1 MWIEVVFIGVSV
13 TVMAPVLPCHS
24 LKPPLCRPGY
34 AVSVA
39 LYQPPTCGSHR
50 SLPVTVTLCCLPAV
64 ATVFLQVLGV
74 VTVAAC
80 VIPWILIPVVPL
92 LIVFLFLRRY
102 FLQTSRDIK
111 RLESTARSPVFSHLS
126 SSLQGLW
133 TIRAFKAQRRFQQ
146 MFDSHQDLHSEAWFL
161 FLTTSRWFAL
171 RLDGICS
178 IFVTITTF
186 GCLLLRDEVQ
196 AGSVGLALSYVV
208 TLIGMFQWGVR
219 QSAEVENMMTSV
231 ERVVEYTELESEA
244 LWETDKRPPPD
255 WPRHGLITFDR
266 VNFSYSVDGPVVLKT

>member
-1 MWIEVVFIGVSV
+1 MDFI
-13 TVMAPVLPCHS
+13 
-24 LKPPLCRPGY
+24 
-34 AVSVA
+34 
-39 LYQPPTCGSHR
+39 Q
-50 SLPVTVTLCCLPAV
+50 
-64 ATVFLQVLGV
+64 VFLQILGV
-74 VTVAAC
+74 IIVAAA

-92 LIVFLFLRRY
+92 LVVFLFLRRY

-111 RLESTARSPVFSHLS
+111 RLESTTRSPVFSHLS

-133 TIRAFKAQRRFQQ
+133 TIRAFKAQQRFQQ
-146 MFDSHQDLHSEAWFL
+146 AFDAHQDLHSEAWFL

-186 GCLLLRDEVQ
+186 GCLFLRDDLK
-196 AGSVGLALSYVV
+196 AGAVGLALSYAV

-244 LWETDKRPPPD
+244 PWETDIRPPPD
-255 WPRHGLITFDR
+255 WPRHGFITFDQ
-266 VNFSYSVDGPVVLKT
+266 VNFSYYADSPLVLKNITAVFRSREKVPTTYSSDMCPCL